1 MPINQP
7 SGNIKLTNVSLVRMR
22 KGEFILPYRC
32 VCVVVEG

>member
-22 KGEFILPYRC
+22 KGRLNLSA
-32 VCVVVEG
+32 VVALD